1 MSTREKIGNPRK
13 TMRNYG
19 PLITAAIVLAALMT
33 DAALATV
40 YTFTDAG
47 GVTHFTNVP
56 SDPRYAGMARAPHR
70 VSAYKSVKTSS
81 GYPTA
86 PDRYAPLVEK
96 VAREHSLDRALLQAM
111 IAAESG
117 FDPHAVSRKG
127 AVGLM
132 QLMPETARRYG
143 VRNLYDPAE
152 NIQGGAKYLRDLMRK
167 FNNDLSLTLAA
178 YNAGEDAIVQY
189 GHRIPP
195 YRETLQYV
203 PRVLTLYRQYQRNVQ

>member
-1 MSTREKIGNPRK
+1 MA
-13 TMRNYG
+13 MRLHG
-19 PLITAAIVLAALMT
+19 ALTASVFTLAVLMT

-40 YTFTDAG
+40 YTFTDAS

-70 VSAYKSVKTSS
+70 LSAYKSVKTSFR
-81 GYPTA
+81 YPAA

-111 IAAESG
+111 IATESG
-117 FDPHAVSRKG
+117 FDPRAVSRKG

-178 YNAGEDAIVQY
+178 YNAGEDAIIQH

-195 YRETLQYV
+195 YRETLRYV
-203 PRVLTLYRQYQRNVQ
+203 PRVLTLYREYRHK

>member
-1 MSTREKIGNPRK
+1 MK
-13 TMRNYG
+13 
-19 PLITAAIVLAALMT
+19 LHAALTASVFTLTVLMT
-33 DAALATV
+33 GPALATV

-56 SDPRYAGMARAPHR
+56 SDARYVGMTRVPYR

-81 GYPTA
+81 GYATA
-86 PDRYAPLVEK
+86 SDRYAPLVEK

-117 FDPHAVSRKG
+117 FDPHAVSHKG

-143 VRNLYDPAE
+143 VRNSYDPAE
-152 NIQGGAKYLRDLMRK
+152 NIRGGAKYLRDLMRK

-178 YNAGEDAIVQY
+178 YNAGEDAIIQY
-189 GHRIPP
+189 GYRIPP

-203 PRVLTLYRQYQRNVQ
+203 PRVLTLYRQYQRNAR

>member
-1 MSTREKIGNPRK
+1 
-13 TMRNYG
+13 MRLRG
-19 PLITAAIVLAALMT
+19 ALTVSVFMLSVLTTDVTLAA
-33 DAALATV
+33 V
-40 YTFTDAG
+40 YVFTDAS

-56 SDPRYAGMARAPHR
+56 SDSRYAGMTRASYR
-70 VSAYKSVKTSS
+70 ISAYSPVKTSS
-81 GYPTA
+81 GYLA
-86 PDRYAPLVEK
+86 ASHRYAPLVQK
-96 VAREHSLDRALLQAM
+96 AAREHSLDRALLQAM

-117 FDPHAVSRKG
+117 FDPRAVSPKG

-152 NIQGGAKYLRDLMRK
+152 NIQGGAKYVRDLMRK

-189 GHRIPP
+189 GNRIPP

-203 PRVLTLYRQYQRNVQ
+203 PRVLTLYRQYQRDVR

>member
-1 MSTREKIGNPRK
+1 MRLHGALTACVLTLAVLMS
-13 TMRNYG
+13 
-19 PLITAAIVLAALMT
+19 
-33 DAALATV
+33 DSALATV
-40 YTFTDAG
+40 YTFTDIS

-56 SDPRYAGMARAPHR
+56 SDPRYAGMTRAPYR
-70 VSAYKSVKTSS
+70 VSAYKPVKNSS

-86 PDRYAPLVEK
+86 SDRYALLVEK
-96 VAREHSLDRALLQAM
+96 AAREHSLDQALLQAM

-189 GHRIPP
+189 GNRIPP

-203 PRVLTLYRQYQRNVQ
+203 PRVLTLYRQYQRNVR

>member
-1 MSTREKIGNPRK
+1 MSTREKTGSPCK

-19 PLITAAIVLAALMT
+19 PLIAAAIVLAALMT

-40 YTFTDAG
+40 YTFTDAS

-70 VSAYKSVKTSS
+70 GAAYKSVKNYS

-86 PDRYAPLVEK
+86 SDRYAPLGEK
-96 VAREHSLDRALLQAM
+96 VAREHSLDQALLQAM

-132 QLMPETARRYG
+132 QLMPETA
-143 VRNLYDPAE
+143 
-152 NIQGGAKYLRDLMRK
+152 
-167 FNNDLSLTLAA
+167 
-178 YNAGEDAIVQY
+178 
-189 GHRIPP
+189 
-195 YRETLQYV
+195 
-203 PRVLTLYRQYQRNVQ
+203 

>member
-1 MSTREKIGNPRK
+1 MK
-13 TMRNYG
+13 
-19 PLITAAIVLAALMT
+19 LHAVLTASVFTLTVLMT
-33 DAALATV
+33 GSALATV

-56 SDPRYAGMARAPHR
+56 SDARYAGMTRVPYR

-81 GYPTA
+81 GYATA
-86 PDRYAPLVEK
+86 SDRYAPLVEK

-117 FDPHAVSRKG
+117 FDPHAVSHKG

-178 YNAGEDAIVQY
+178 YNAGEDAIIQY

-203 PRVLTLYRQYQRNVQ
+203 PRVLTLYRQYQRNAQ

>member
-1 MSTREKIGNPRK
+1 MK
-13 TMRNYG
+13 
-19 PLITAAIVLAALMT
+19 LHAALTASVFTLTVLMTGSALAA
-33 DAALATV
+33 V
-40 YTFTDAG
+40 YTFTDASG
-47 GVTHFTNVP
+47 ITHFTNVP
-56 SDPRYAGMARAPHR
+56 SDPRYAGMARTPLR
-70 VSAYKSVKTSS
+70 VSAYKPVKTSS
-81 GYPTA
+81 GYATA
-86 PDRYAPLVEK
+86 SDRFTPLVQK
-96 VAREHSLDRALLQAM
+96 VAREHSLDQALLQAM

-178 YNAGEDAIVQY
+178 YNAGEDAIIQY
-189 GHRIPP
+189 GNRIPP

>member
-1 MSTREKIGNPRK
+1 
-13 TMRNYG
+13 MRFPG
-19 PLITAAIVLAALMT
+19 ALTASVFTLAALM
-33 DAALATV
+33 AAPVLATV
-40 YTFTDAG
+40 YTFTDAS

-56 SDPRYAGMARAPHR
+56 SDPRYAGMARVPYRA
-70 VSAYKSVKTSS
+70 SAYNPVITLSR
-81 GYPTA
+81 YRTA
-86 PDRYAPLVEK
+86 SNLYAPLVQK
-96 VAREHSLDRALLQAM
+96 AAREHSLDRALLQAM

-143 VRNLYDPAE
+143 VRNPYDPAD
-152 NIQGGAKYLRDLMRK
+152 NIRGGAKYLRDLLQK

-189 GHRIPP
+189 GNRIPP
-195 YRETLQYV
+195 YRETLDYV
-203 PRVLTLYRQYQRNVQ
+203 PRVLTLYREYQRNVR

>member
-1 MSTREKIGNPRK
+1 
-13 TMRNYG
+13 MR
-19 PLITAAIVLAALMT
+19 LHRTLATFVFSLAVLMT

-40 YTFTDAG
+40 YTFTDAS
-47 GVTHFTNVP
+47 GVTHFTNMP
-56 SDPRYAGMARAPHR
+56 SDPRYAGMARAPLR
-70 VSAYKSVKTSS
+70 ASAYKSVKTYS

-86 PDRYAPLVEK
+86 SDRYAPLVKK
-96 VAREHSLDRALLQAM
+96 VAREHSLDQALLQAM

-117 FDPHAVSRKG
+117 FDPRAVSRKG
-127 AVGLM
+127 AIGLM

-178 YNAGEDAIVQY
+178 YNAGEDAIIQY
-189 GHRIPP
+189 GNRIPP

-203 PRVLTLYRQYQRNVQ
+203 PRVLTLYRQYQRNVR

>member
-1 MSTREKIGNPRK
+1 MK
-13 TMRNYG
+13 
-19 PLITAAIVLAALMT
+19 LHAVLTASVFTLTVLMT
-33 DAALATV
+33 GSALATV

-56 SDPRYAGMARAPHR
+56 SDARYAGMTRVRHRA
-70 VSAYKSVKTSS
+70 SAYKSVKSSS

-86 PDRYAPLVEK
+86 SDRYTLLVQK
-96 VAREHSLDRALLQAM
+96 VAREHSLDQALLRAM
-111 IAAESG
+111 IAVESG
-117 FDPHAVSRKG
+117 FDPHAVSHKG

-178 YNAGEDAIVQY
+178 YNAGEDAIIQY
-189 GHRIPP
+189 GNRIPP

-203 PRVLTLYRQYQRNVQ
+203 PRVLTLYRQYQRNVR

>member
-1 MSTREKIGNPRK
+1 MK
-13 TMRNYG
+13 
-19 PLITAAIVLAALMT
+19 LHAALTASVFTLAVLM
-33 DAALATV
+33 AAPALATV
-40 YTFTDAG
+40 YTFTDAS

-56 SDPRYAGMARAPHR
+56 SDPRYAGMARIPYR
-70 VSAYKSVKTSS
+70 LSAYKSVKTSS
-81 GYPTA
+81 GYLTA
-86 PDRYAPLVEK
+86 SDRYALLVQK
-96 VAREHSLDRALLQAM
+96 VAREHSLDQALLQAM
-111 IAAESG
+111 IATESG
-117 FDPHAVSRKG
+117 FDPHAVSNKG

-178 YNAGEDAIVQY
+178 YNAGEDAVIQH
-189 GHRIPP
+189 GNRIPP

-203 PRVLTLYRQYQRNVQ
+203 PRVLSLYRQYQRNTQ

>member
-1 MSTREKIGNPRK
+1 MLS
-13 TMRNYG
+13 
-19 PLITAAIVLAALMT
+19 VLTT
-33 DAALATV
+33 DVALAGV
-40 YTFTDAG
+40 YVFTDAS

-56 SDPRYAGMARAPHR
+56 SDPRYVGMARASYR
-70 VSAYKSVKTSS
+70 ISADKPVMTSS
-81 GYPTA
+81 GYLA
-86 PDRYAPLVEK
+86 ASNRYAPLVQK

-111 IAAESG
+111 IAVESG
-117 FDPHAVSRKG
+117 FDPYAVSPKG

-143 VRNLYDPAE
+143 VRDLYDPAE

-189 GHRIPP
+189 GNRIPP
-195 YRETLQYV
+195 YRETLHYV
-203 PRVLTLYRQYQRNVQ
+203 PRVLTLYRQYQRNVR

>member
-1 MSTREKIGNPRK
+1 MK
-13 TMRNYG
+13 
-19 PLITAAIVLAALMT
+19 LHAALTASVFTLASLMT
-33 DAALATV
+33 DSAQATV

-56 SDPRYAGMARAPHR
+56 SDPRYAGMVRVPYR
-70 VSAYKSVKTSS
+70 VSAYKSVKTFS
-81 GYPTA
+81 GYPA
-86 PDRYAPLVEK
+86 ASDRYAPLVEK
-96 VAREHSLDRALLQAM
+96 MAREHSVDCALLQAM

-117 FDPHAVSRKG
+117 FDPYAVSPKG
-127 AVGLM
+127 AIGLM

-143 VRNLYDPAE
+143 VRNPYDPAD
-152 NIQGGAKYLRDLMRK
+152 NIRGGAKYLRDLMRK

-189 GHRIPP
+189 GNRIPP

-203 PRVLTLYRQYQRNVQ
+203 PRVLTLYREYQRSVR

>member
-1 MSTREKIGNPRK
+1 
-13 TMRNYG
+13 MRLQG
-19 PLITAAIVLAALMT
+19 SLTASVFTLAVLMA
-33 DAALATV
+33 DAALAAV
-40 YTFTDAG
+40 YTFTDAS

-56 SDPRYAGMARAPHR
+56 SDPRYAGMVRAPYR
-70 VSAYKSVKTSS
+70 VSNHKPVKTSS
-81 GYPTA
+81 RYPLS
-86 PDRYAPLVEK
+86 PDRYTPLVEK
-96 VAREHSLDRALLQAM
+96 AAREHSLDRALLQAM

-117 FDPHAVSRKG
+117 FDPHAVSHKG

-152 NIQGGAKYLRDLMRK
+152 NIQGGARYLRDLMRK

-178 YNAGEDAIVQY
+178 YNAGEDAIIQY

-203 PRVLTLYRQYQRNVQ
+203 PRVLTLYRQYQRNVR

>member
-1 MSTREKIGNPRK
+1 
-13 TMRNYG
+13 MRLHG
-19 PLITAAIVLAALMT
+19 ALTASVFTLAVLMAEPAW
-33 DAALATV
+33 AVV
-40 YTFTDAG
+40 YTFTDASG
-47 GVTHFTNVP
+47 ITHFTNVP
-56 SDPRYAGMARAPHR
+56 SDPRYAGMTRASFR
-70 VSAYKSVKTSS
+70 VLTYKPVKTSS

-86 PDRYAPLVEK
+86 SDRYTPLVK
-96 VAREHSLDRALLQAM
+96 KAAREHSLDQALLQAM

-117 FDPHAVSRKG
+117 FDPHAVSPKG

-143 VRNLYDPAE
+143 VHNLYDPAE

-178 YNAGEDAIVQY
+178 YNAGEDAIIQY

-203 PRVLTLYRQYQRNVQ
+203 PRVLTLYRQYQRNVR